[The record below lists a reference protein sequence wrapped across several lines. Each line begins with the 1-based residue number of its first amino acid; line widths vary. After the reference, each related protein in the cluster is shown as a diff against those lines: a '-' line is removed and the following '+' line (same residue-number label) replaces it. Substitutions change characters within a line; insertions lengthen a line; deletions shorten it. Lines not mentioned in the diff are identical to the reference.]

1 MQQGLSGRSRR
12 LAHNQRGKDLF
23 HSHGSAK
30 GLASRVRFRV
40 SDNQR
45 GNLQPVEV
53 QPVEAQPVEAQPVE
67 AQPVEVQ
74 PVEVQLLEAQLSEA
88 QLLEAQLLE
97 AQPVDAQLRRSAKL
111 VLVMRLVV
119 LILRFGLP
127 TLRRKLWVPAA
138 NPAG

>member
-1 MQQGLSGRSRR
+1 MWR
-12 LAHNQRGKDLF
+12 LAQV
-23 HSHGSAK
+23 
-30 GLASRVRFRV
+30 LASWP
-40 SDNQR
+40 
-45 GNLQPVEV
+45 GV
-53 QPVEAQPVEAQPVE
+53 QLL
-67 AQPVEVQ
+67 
-74 PVEVQLLEAQLSEA
+74 EVQLLEAQLLEVQLLEVQLLEV

-97 AQPVDAQLRRSAKL
+97 VQLLEVKLWRSAKL

>member
-1 MQQGLSGRSRR
+1 M
-12 LAHNQRGKDLF
+12 
-23 HSHGSAK
+23 
-30 GLASRVRFRV
+30 
-40 SDNQR
+40 
-45 GNLQPVEV
+45 
-53 QPVEAQPVEAQPVE
+53 E

>member
-74 PVEVQLLEAQLSEA
+74 PVEVQLLEAQLLEA

>member
-53 QPVEAQPVEAQPVE
+53 QPVE